1 MSVVGTRPRS
11 SSPSLPQPAAATAA
25 PEVATI
31 LKNARRSIPFWAGSL
46 MPLSASRPSRVG
58 AAGVVVRA
66 EGQSPEARA
75 EWVVRAEGQSPEAR
89 AEWIV
94 RAEGQSPEARAEWIV
109 RAEGQSPEARAE
121 WNSGEARAEKT
132 QRAHPPLTL
141 MRSLRAHPRARV
153 MRSGMAGGRTS
164 PGYGLVN
171 RITQKKHGQ

>member
-46 MPLSASRPSRVG
+46 MPLSASRPSRVD
-58 AAGVVVRA
+58 AAGVAVRA
-66 EGQSPEARA
+66 EGR
-75 EWVVRAEGQSPEAR
+75 SPEAR

-94 RAEGQSPEARAEWIV
+94 RAEGRSPEARAEWIV

-121 WNSGEARAEKT
+121 WNSGEARAEMLFEP
-132 QRAHPPLTL
+132 RRCPPFE
-141 MRSLRAHPRARV
+141 M
-153 MRSGMAGGRTS
+153 SGGPWASRG
-164 PGYGLVN
+164 
-171 RITQKKHGQ
+171 

>member
-58 AAGVVVRA
+58 AAGVV
-66 EGQSPEARA
+66 
-75 EWVVRAEGQSPEAR
+75 
-89 AEWIV
+89 V